1 MKYAPINLKIG
12 EDFDVNTKK
21 LNVYAIIVYICDIIF
36 FGYLCFKNSFCFQNQ
51 EFWMC
56 SFTKVIH
63 FYVIL
68 EHGCII

>member
-51 EFWMC
+51 EF
-56 SFTKVIH
+56 
-63 FYVIL
+63 
-68 EHGCII
+68 